1 MSSSPGCMTLAQS
14 PRLRLVTFSA
24 LYLVQG
30 IPTGFITIT
39 LAALLAEQGYS
50 AGAVAALMTINYVPW
65 GIKVLYGPWLDRH
78 SHSAMGRRRPWI
90 LVAQC
95 GMLVSLGVLLAV
107 PGVQGVGLVPIAL
120 IIFVYN
126 LFGALQDVATDAL
139 AVDLLDP
146 DERGFVSGAMWSS
159 KIGGI
164 AIGGAGMSMVL
175 NQFGWRP
182 AIAVQLVLLLIAV
195 GFPLLLRERASD
207 RYWAPSATN
216 ATSPADP
223 TDAAAH
229 ESIRDV
235 VARLVDTF
243 RRPVASIL
251 ALLALLA
258 AVPTRMMVTYGPV
271 FTVQQ
276 LGWTDTGYS
285 QFAGGPA
292 LLAGAAG
299 AVLGGWL
306 ADRLGRRRMVAAAA
320 VGIIATFLAFATTRP
335 WWSVSG
341 LVVAFLLAGMFFD
354 MTLRMSLQA
363 IYMTTTRDAVAATQ
377 FTIYMTL
384 GNMSNVV
391 GSALITPLDALL
403 EARSIFL
410 CAAVLGVVPLVL
422 LRWLPPIPTPDE
434 KPTDRPSLT
443 DAS

>member
-1 MSSSPGCMTLAQS
+1 MTLAQS
-14 PRLRLVTFSA
+14 SRLRLVTFSA

-50 AGAVAALMTINYVPW
+50 AGAVAALMTINYIPW

-78 SHSAMGRRRPWI
+78 THSDMGRRRPWI
-90 LVAQC
+90 LGAQC
-95 GMLVSLGVLLAV
+95 GMLVSLSILLAV
-107 PGVQGVGLVPIAL
+107 PGVESVGLIPIAL

-182 AIAVQLVLLLIAV
+182 AIAVQLVLLLLAV
-195 GFPLLLRERASD
+195 GFPLLIRERED
-207 RYWAPSATN
+207 EQYWALPFQNSSVPNDPAASA
-216 ATSPADP
+216 SHD
-223 TDAAAH
+223 
-229 ESIRDV
+229 SVRDV
-235 VARLVDTF
+235 VQQLVDTF
-243 RRPVASIL
+243 RQPVASIL

-306 ADRLGRRRMVAAAA
+306 ADRLGRRRMVTAAA
-320 VGIIATFLAFATTRP
+320 VGIICTFLAFAGMRP
-335 WWSVSG
+335 WWSVTG
-341 LVVAFLLAGMFFD
+341 VVVVFLLAGMFFD

-391 GSALITPLDALL
+391 GSALITPLDALF
-403 EARSIFL
+403 EARSIFF
-410 CAAVLGVVPLVL
+410 CAAVLGLVPLAL
-422 LRWLPPIPTPDE
+422 LYWLPPVPEGGEPVTESAVPQN
-434 KPTDRPSLT
+434 PS
-443 DAS
+443 

>member
-1 MSSSPGCMTLAQS
+1 MTLAQS

-50 AGAVAALMTINYVPW
+50 AGAVAALMTINYIPW

-78 SHSAMGRRRPWI
+78 THSAMGRRRPWI

-107 PGVQGVGLVPIAL
+107 PGVQSVGLVPIAL

-139 AVDLLDP
+139 AVDLLAP

-175 NQFGWRP
+175 HQYGWRP
-182 AIAVQLVLLLIAV
+182 AIVVQLVLLLLAV
-195 GFPLLLRERASD
+195 GFPLLMRERTD
-207 RYWAPSATN
+207 ERYWALPFQKSAMSDT
-216 ATSPADP
+216 AKHEAS
-223 TDAAAH
+223 H
-229 ESIRDV
+229 ESIPDV
-235 VARLVDTF
+235 VQQLVDTF
-243 RRPVASIL
+243 RQPVASVL

-271 FTVQQ
+271 FTVQT

-306 ADRLGRRRMVAAAA
+306 ADRLGRRRMVVAAA
-320 VGIIATFLAFATTRP
+320 VGIICTFFAFATMRP
-335 WWSVSG
+335 WWSTTS
-341 LVVAFLLAGMFFD
+341 VVIVFLLAGMFFD
-354 MTLRMSLQA
+354 MALRMSLQA

-391 GSALITPLDALL
+391 GSALITPLDALFD
-403 EARSIFL
+403 AQSIFF
-410 CAAVLGVVPLVL
+410 CAAVLGFVPLVL
-422 LRWLPPIPTPDE
+422 LYWLPPVPEREETKAQSSVSQNTP
-434 KPTDRPSLT
+434 
-443 DAS
+443 

>member
-1 MSSSPGCMTLAQS
+1 MTLAQS

-39 LAALLAEQGYS
+39 LAARLAEQGYS

-78 SHSAMGRRRPWI
+78 QYADMGRRRPWI
-90 LVAQC
+90 LGAQG
-95 GMLVSLGVLLAV
+95 GMLVSLSVLLAV
-107 PGVQGVGLVPIAL
+107 PGVSSVGLVPIGV

-139 AVDLLDP
+139 AVDLLAP

-164 AIGGAGMSMVL
+164 GIGGAGMSLVL
-175 NQFGWRP
+175 NQYGWRP
-182 AIAVQLVLLLIAV
+182 AITVQLVLLLMAV
-195 GFPLLLRERASD
+195 GFPLLIRERSED
-207 RYWAPSATN
+207 QYWALPSGPVPPSA
-216 ATSPADP
+216 
-223 TDAAAH
+223 DAADTASH
-229 ESIRDV
+229 QSVRDV
-235 VARLVDTF
+235 VAQLADTF

-276 LGWTDTGYS
+276 FGWTDAGYS

-292 LLAGAAG
+292 LLAGAVG
-299 AVLGGWL
+299 AVLGGWV
-306 ADRLGRRRMVAAAA
+306 ADRFGRRRMAAAAA
-320 VGIIATFLAFATTRP
+320 VGIIATFLAFAMSQP

-341 LVVAFLLAGMFFD
+341 VVIVFLLTGMFFD
-354 MTLRMSLQA
+354 MSLRMSLQA

-391 GSALITPLDALL
+391 GSALITPLDALF

-422 LRWLPPIPTPDE
+422 LRWLPPIPTPDAD
-434 KPTDRPSLT
+434 PTDRPSST

>member
-1 MSSSPGCMTLAQS
+1 MTLAQS
-14 PRLRLVTFSA
+14 SRLRLVTFSA

-50 AGAVAALMTINYVPW
+50 AGAVAALMTINYIPW

-78 SHSAMGRRRPWI
+78 THSDMGRRRPWI
-90 LVAQC
+90 LGAQT

-107 PGVQGVGLVPIAL
+107 PGVRSVGLVPIAL

-139 AVDLLDP
+139 AVDLLTP

-175 NQFGWRP
+175 SQYGWRP

-195 GFPLLLRERASD
+195 GFPLLVRERAD
-207 RYWAPSATN
+207 EQYWAFPFQNS
-216 ATSPADP
+216 SVPADP
-223 TDAAAH
+223 AGP
-229 ESIRDV
+229 SSQRSVRDIV
-235 VARLVDTF
+235 GQLVDTF
-243 RRPVASIL
+243 RQPVASIL

-320 VGIIATFLAFATTRP
+320 VGIIATFLAFAGTRP
-335 WWSVSG
+335 WWSISG
-341 LVVAFLLAGMFFD
+341 VVIIFLLAGMFLD
-354 MTLRMSLQA
+354 MTLRISLQA
-363 IYMTTTRDAVAATQ
+363 IYMTATQDAVAATE

-384 GNMSNVV
+384 GNMCNVV
-391 GSALITPLDALL
+391 GSALITPLDALF

-410 CAAVLGVVPLVL
+410 SAAVLGVVPLVL
-422 LRWLPPIPTPDE
+422 LYWLPPVPE
-434 KPTDRPSLT
+434 SGKPVSNPSVSPN
-443 DAS
+443 AS

>member
-1 MSSSPGCMTLAQS
+1 MTLAQS
-14 PRLRLVTFSA
+14 SRLRLVTFST

-50 AGAVAALMTINYVPW
+50 AGAVAALMTINYIPW
-65 GIKVLYGPWLDRH
+65 GTKVLYGPWLDRH
-78 SHSAMGRRRPWI
+78 THSSMGRRRPWI

-95 GMLVSLGVLLAV
+95 GMLVSLSVLLAV
-107 PGVQGVGLVPIAL
+107 PGVESVGLIPIAL

-139 AVDLLDP
+139 AVDLLNP

-182 AIAVQLVLLLIAV
+182 AIGVQLVLLLIAV
-195 GFPLLLRERASD
+195 GFPLLVRERAD
-207 RYWAPSATN
+207 EHYWALPFQNAATP
-216 ATSPADP
+216 TEPADS
-223 TDAAAH
+223 AAH
-229 ESIRDV
+229 ESVRDV
-235 VARLVDTF
+235 VRKLVDTF
-243 RRPVASIL
+243 RQPVASVL

-306 ADRLGRRRMVAAAA
+306 ADRLGRRRMVTAAA
-320 VGIIATFLAFATTRP
+320 VGIIVTFLTFALTQP
-335 WWSVSG
+335 WWSVTG
-341 LVVAFLLAGMFFD
+341 LVIVFLLAGMFFD

-363 IYMTTTRDAVAATQ
+363 MYMTTTRDAVAATQ
-377 FTIYMTL
+377 FTIFMTL

-391 GSALITPLDALL
+391 GSALITPLDALF

-422 LRWLPPIPTPDE
+422 LYWLPPVSE
-434 KPTDRPSLT
+434 GNKPVTDPSV
-443 DAS
+443 SSNPS

>member
-1 MSSSPGCMTLAQS
+1 MTLAQS

-50 AGAVAALMTINYVPW
+50 AGAVAALMTINYIPW
-65 GIKVLYGPWLDRH
+65 GTKVLYGPGLDRH
-78 SHSAMGRRRPWI
+78 THSSMGRRRPWI

-95 GMLVSLGVLLAV
+95 GMLVSLSILLAV
-107 PGVQGVGLVPIAL
+107 PGVESVGLIPIAL

-175 NQFGWRP
+175 HQFGWRP
-182 AIAVQLVLLLIAV
+182 AIAVQLALLLIAV
-195 GFPLLLRERASD
+195 VFPLLVRERPD
-207 RYWAPSATN
+207 ERYWALPFQNSAT
-216 ATSPADP
+216 PDDP
-223 TDAAAH
+223 TESAAH
-229 ESIRDV
+229 ESVRDV
-235 VARLVDTF
+235 VRQLIDTF
-243 RRPVASIL
+243 RQPVASVL

-271 FTVQQ
+271 FTVQT

-306 ADRLGRRRMVAAAA
+306 ADRLGRRRMVTAAA
-320 VGIIATFLAFATTRP
+320 VGIIVTFLAFAFTFP
-335 WWSVSG
+335 WWSVPG
-341 LVVAFLLAGMFFD
+341 VVIVFLLAGMFFD

-363 IYMTTTRDAVAATQ
+363 IYMTATRDAVAATQ
-377 FTIYMTL
+377 FTIFMTL

-391 GSALITPLDALL
+391 GSALITPLDALF

-422 LRWLPPIPTPDE
+422 LYWLPPIPEDGAAAE
-434 KPTDRPSLT
+434 
-443 DAS
+443 ASMPQQAS

>member
-1 MSSSPGCMTLAQS
+1 MTLARS

-39 LAALLAEQGYS
+39 LAALLADQGYS
-50 AGAVAALMTINYVPW
+50 AGAVAALMTINYIPW
-65 GIKVLYGPWLDRH
+65 GVKVLYGPWLDRH
-78 SHSAMGRRRPWI
+78 THSDMGRRRPWI

-95 GMLVSLGVLLAV
+95 GMLVSLAVLLAV
-107 PGVQGVGLVPIAL
+107 PGVQSVGLVPIAL

-139 AVDLLDP
+139 AVDLLAP

-175 NQFGWRP
+175 SQYGWRP

-195 GFPLLLRERASD
+195 GFPLLVRERPD
-207 RYWAPSATN
+207 EHYWAAPVPDGTALDGSTE
-216 ATSPADP
+216 SS
-223 TDAAAH
+223 AH
-229 ESIRDV
+229 ESFRDV
-235 VARLVDTF
+235 VAQLVDTF
-243 RRPVASIL
+243 RQPVASIL

-258 AVPTRMMVTYGPV
+258 SVPTRMMVTYGPV

-306 ADRLGRRRMVAAAA
+306 ADRLGRRHIVKAGA
-320 VGIIATFLAFATTRP
+320 VGIIVTFLTFALTRP
-335 WWSVSG
+335 WWPVPG
-341 LVVAFLLAGMFFD
+341 VVIVFLLAGMFFD

-363 IYMTTTRDAVAATQ
+363 LYMTTTRDTVAATQ

-391 GSALITPLDALL
+391 GSALITPLDALF

-410 CAAVLGVVPLVL
+410 CAALLGVVPLVL
-422 LRWLPPIPTPDE
+422 LRWLPPVPETSQTPST
-434 KPTDRPSLT
+434 PQNS
-443 DAS
+443 S

>member
-1 MSSSPGCMTLAQS
+1 MTLAQS
-14 PRLRLVTFSA
+14 SRLRLVTFSA

-65 GIKVLYGPWLDRH
+65 GLKVLYGPWLDRH
-78 SHSAMGRRRPWI
+78 THSAMGRRRPWI
-90 LVAQC
+90 LGAQC
-95 GMLVSLGVLLAV
+95 GMLASLSILLAV
-107 PGVQGVGLVPIAL
+107 PGVESVGLVPIAL

-139 AVDLLDP
+139 AVDLLAP
-146 DERGFVSGAMWSS
+146 DERGFVNGAMWSS

-175 NQFGWRP
+175 NQYGWRP

-195 GFPLLLRERASD
+195 GFPLLVRERADD
-207 RYWAPSATN
+207 RYWALPFENLTIPNNSTGATPHD
-216 ATSPADP
+216 SV
-223 TDAAAH
+223 
-229 ESIRDV
+229 RDV
-235 VARLVDTF
+235 VMQLVETC
-243 RRPVASIL
+243 RQPVASVL

-271 FTVQQ
+271 FTVQE

-292 LLAGAAG
+292 LVAGAAG

-306 ADRLGRRRMVAAAA
+306 ADRLGRRRMIIAAAG
-320 VGIIATFLAFATTRP
+320 GIICTFLALTLTQP

-341 LVVAFLLAGMFFD
+341 VVIVFLLAGMFFD

-391 GSALITPLDALL
+391 GSALITPLDALF

-410 CAAVLGVVPLVL
+410 CAAVLGVVPLIL
-422 LRWLPPIPTPDE
+422 LHWLPPIPSDKTAAA
-434 KPTDRPSLT
+434 PSGSQNT
-443 DAS
+443 S